1 MEQKSEVK
9 ISRRSALKQLSFFTC
24 AVPVSLMVMAGS
36 SKAAGKASKT
46 KAEYQDSP
54 MGGMK
59 CSDCVHFLP
68 PKSCAGVEGDISP
81 SGWCKFFKAKA

>member
-9 ISRRSALKQLSFFTC
+9 ISRRSALKQLSFLLARFGFINGH
-24 AVPVSLMVMAGS
+24 AGS

-54 MGGMK
+54 WG
-59 CSDCVHFLP
+59 
-68 PKSCAGVEGDISP
+68 A
-81 SGWCKFFKAKA
+81 